1 MKRRTS
7 LLLLFLTAWLLT
19 VPALADV
26 AWEPENS
33 FYKRNERQCEPEER
47 FYWVNGPEGYLTL
60 RTEWKAH
67 CQREKRCPVL
77 CKWNL

>member
-47 FYWVNGPEGYLTL
+47 FYWVNGPEG
-60 RTEWKAH
+60 
-67 CQREKRCPVL
+67 
-77 CKWNL
+77 